1 MTEIGILNGFRVLS
15 LEQVHVLP
23 WGTAFLADFG
33 AEVVRVESVD
43 HMQDRRSGPF
53 PDYKPSSEW
62 WNEGGS
68 IAYYGLRNKES
79 LCLDVTDPLGKET
92 FLRLVKNSHIVT
104 DNFRPGTMRRLGL
117 DHESLVEVNP
127 QIISLSCTAYGHT
140 GPWRAAGSRARTADA
155 ACGLSNLTGYE
166 DGPSYRASS
175 NYMDHSG
182 GNNNA
187 LALMLALWQLNKT
200 GKGMRLDLTM
210 QETGVMAIGPAI
222 LEAQRGIVRRR
233 LGTSHLWKAPHNVYP
248 CSGND
253 RWIAI
258 AVSCDDE
265 WEGLKAAM
273 DHPHW
278 ADEARF
284 KDTLGRWNNR
294 HDLDGLISDWSSSR
308 DNQSLMKLL
317 QSHSVPS
324 GAVLTAEDLSTNDH
338 LMARG
343 YLEVFNNPHAPWV
356 GPRVYAARPFKIPG
370 IDTSIRH
377 IASLGEHNVKVLS
390 EIGGLS
396 AEEIQSLADKE
407 IIADKPKDPENVP
420 QDFVIRG

>member
-1 MTEIGILNGFRVLS
+1 MVEKEILEGFRVLS

-33 AEVVRVESVD
+33 AEVVRVESVG

-68 IAYYGLRNKES
+68 LAYFGLRNKES
-79 LCLDVTDPLGKET
+79 LCLDVTTPLGKET
-92 FLRLVKNSHIVT
+92 FLQLVKNSHIVT
-104 DNFRPGTMRRLGL
+104 DNFRPGTMKRLGL

-233 LGTSHLWKAPHNVYP
+233 LGASHLWKAPHNVYP
-248 CSGND
+248 CSGKD

-258 AVSCDDE
+258 AVSSDAE
-265 WEGLKAAM
+265 WAGLKSAM
-273 DHPHW
+273 GNPEWANHPQ
-278 ADEARF
+278 F
-284 KDTLGRWNNR
+284 MDTLARWNNR
-294 HDLDGLISDWSSSR
+294 HDLDHLISEWTSDH
-308 DNQSLMKLL
+308 DNQKLMDLL
-317 QSHSVPS
+317 QSHLVPA
-324 GAVLTAEDLSTNDH
+324 GAVLTAEDLSRNEH
-338 LMARG
+338 LKQRG

-377 IASLGEHNVKVLS
+377 IASLGEHNSKVLS

-396 AEEIQSLADKE
+396 AEEIQSLAEKG
-407 IIADKPKDPENVP
+407 IIADKPKNPEDVP
-420 QDFVIRG
+420 RDFVIRG